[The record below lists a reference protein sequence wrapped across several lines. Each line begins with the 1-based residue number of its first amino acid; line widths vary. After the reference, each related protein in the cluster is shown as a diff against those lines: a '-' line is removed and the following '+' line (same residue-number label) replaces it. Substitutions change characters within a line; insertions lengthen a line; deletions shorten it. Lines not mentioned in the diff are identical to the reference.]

1 MPGHTLRHVQ
11 CGFSGCMRC
20 IPGCVAHNLAMMGP
34 SGTAGAPCHHAEA
47 ATAATRRGR
56 RSQDSSTMACESLA
70 GFGAGRGGSRQVAE
84 VPPAAARCCQTRLR
98 LCGVPCLARLTVCSP
113 TADGTR
119 GMRSIG
125 NAPLRPQP
133 CRYAVDASWSSA
145 HGGAWV
151 GCVEAQRLLGA
162 RRRRRLAPQR
172 GRRLGL
178 EGPPGRSGPLHHSGA
193 AGLARGRLQCQAVAP
208 RAPAAAPTTAAARRG
223 GVWAPKRASGRSVRV
238 CRVVCFAF

>member
-1 MPGHTLRHVQ
+1 MPGCTLHHGQ
-11 CGFSGCMRC
+11 CFYSHSWLCC
-20 IPGCVAHNLAMMGP
+20 PNNLAMMGP

-56 RSQDSSTMACESLA
+56 RSHDSSTMACESLA

-98 LCGVPCLARLTVCSP
+98 LCSVPCLARLTVCSP

-125 NAPLRPQP
+125 SAPLWPQP